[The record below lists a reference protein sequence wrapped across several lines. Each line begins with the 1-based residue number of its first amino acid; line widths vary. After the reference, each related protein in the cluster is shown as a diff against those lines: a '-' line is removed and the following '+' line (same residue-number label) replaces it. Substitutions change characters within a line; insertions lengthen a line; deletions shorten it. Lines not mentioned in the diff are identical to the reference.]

1 MSWLG
6 KIIQAHAK
14 AYNSNFSRNSG
25 RTDGGLLIAD
35 GLLLVGASSMTK
47 QILIVDDN
55 ENLRQILASTL
66 RFSGYEVSE
75 AATGKQAIEI
85 AVSAKPNLILM
96 DIDLP
101 DITGADAA
109 QAIRKDPRTAHVPIV
124 GLSAHLGWEFKE
136 AALRAGMIDFL
147 VKPLDATVI
156 RAKIE
161 KFILTEKETMSHIE
175 SKLSV
180 RAEELLVSSLAQT
193 DALAKLLI
201 EKSIITQQEF
211 LQKIAEERP
220 TYQRMLNPNQQ

>member
-1 MSWLG
+1 
-6 KIIQAHAK
+6 
-14 AYNSNFSRNSG
+14 
-25 RTDGGLLIAD
+25 
-35 GLLLVGASSMTK
+35 MTK
-47 QILIVDDN
+47 KILIVDDN
-55 ENLRQILASTL
+55 EHLRQLLASIL
-66 RFSGYEVSE
+66 RFSGYEISE
-75 AATGKQAIEI
+75 AATGTQAIEK

-109 QAIRKDPRTAHVPIV
+109 QAIRKDPRTAHIPIV
-124 GLSAHLGWEFKE
+124 GCSAHLGWEFRE

-161 KFILTEKETMSHIE
+161 EFILTERKTMSHIE
-175 SKLSV
+175 SKPS
-180 RAEELLVSSLAQT
+180 ATTEELLVSSLAQT

-211 LQKIAEERP
+211 LQKTAEERA
-220 TYQRMLNPNQQ
+220 TYQRMINPNPQ

>member
-1 MSWLG
+1 
-6 KIIQAHAK
+6 
-14 AYNSNFSRNSG
+14 
-25 RTDGGLLIAD
+25 
-35 GLLLVGASSMTK
+35 MTK
-47 QILIVDDN
+47 KILIVDDN
-55 ENLRQILASTL
+55 EQLRQILASML
-66 RFSGYEVSE
+66 RFSDYEISE
-75 AATGKQAIEI
+75 AATGKQAIEK

-124 GLSAHLGWEFKE
+124 GLSAHLGWEFRE

-156 RAKIE
+156 RATIE
-161 KFILTEKETMSHIE
+161 EFILTEKKAMSHVE

-180 RAEELLVSSLAQT
+180 STEELLISSLART

-201 EKSIITQQEF
+201 EKSIITQEEF

-220 TYQRMLNPNQQ
+220 TYQRMVNPNQE